1 MTVKI
6 KSNEVFVE
14 CLQEG
19 AMLHSLVKN
28 GREYLWQGDKSFWA
42 GQAPVCF
49 PIAGVLRDGR
59 AVAFG
64 KECSMKRHGV
74 ARINPFK
81 IESVGANYVAFVQN
95 SSEKTKAEFPFDYRL
110 EIKYTVVKSTVT
122 TQYTVYNTG
131 KEKLPFVI
139 GGHPAFN
146 CPVDKNEAFD
156 YPVRQEF
163 FALARIRSKCECV
176 LFLGG
181 SQGAS
186 AINALALALAP
197 ILNQR
202 GVKIIHQCG
211 AKEYKSVRAKYDEL
225 GIKARI
231 YDFSEHLPEL
241 MSRADV
247 CVSRAGASSLW
258 ELCANALPSVFIPYP
273 YAAGDHQYYNAKF
286 LADLGLAGLFRQESL
301 ESSAVLE
308 FIDNMDLASISASLK
323 EKINMD
329 GSQKIVDEVLK
340 NIKI

>member
-110 EIKYTVVKSTVT
+110 EIKYIVVKSTVT

-131 KEKLPFVI
+131 KEELPFVI

-146 CPVDKNEAFD
+146 CPVDKNEAFED
-156 YPVRQEF
+156 YSVTFDKPINEECLRPDIHSGLIDISNRFKVFDAPGRIDMKHSLFVDDAMVFDGIESKS
-163 FALARIRSKCECV
+163 ALLIGK
-176 LFLGG
+176 
-181 SQGAS
+181 
-186 AINALALALAP
+186 NK
-197 ILNQR
+197 R
-202 GVKIIHQCG
+202 GVRLDYQDFDNLLVWSSANGGPFVALEPWTGISTC
-211 AKEYKSVRAKYDEL
+211 SDE
-225 GIKARI
+225 
-231 YDFSEHLPEL
+231 D
-241 MSRADV
+241 
-247 CVSRAGASSLW
+247 
-258 ELCANALPSVFIPYP
+258 SVF
-273 YAAGDHQYYNAKF
+273 
-286 LADLGLAGLFRQESL
+286 ESKRGMT
-301 ESSAVLE
+301 VLE
-308 FIDNMDLASISASLK
+308 AGEQASFK
-323 EKINMD
+323 FKITL
-329 GSQKIVDEVLK
+329 I
-340 NIKI
+340 